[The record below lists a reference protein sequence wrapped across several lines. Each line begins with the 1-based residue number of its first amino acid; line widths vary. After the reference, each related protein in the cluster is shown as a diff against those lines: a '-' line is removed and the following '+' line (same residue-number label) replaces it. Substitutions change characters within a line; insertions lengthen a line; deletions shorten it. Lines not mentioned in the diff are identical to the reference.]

1 MICVTKNDF
10 GSTIWYSLPL
20 NCGLLINLAI
30 HQIHHL
36 HSSSNIQK
44 ILLFLRTAYYQNAD
58 ISNYLRVVSKGGGL
72 RVA

>member
-10 GSTIWYSLPL
+10 GLTIWYSLPL

-36 HSSSNIQK
+36 HSL
-44 ILLFLRTAYYQNAD
+44 LLFLRTAYYQNAD
-58 ISNYLRVVSKGGGL
+58 ISNYLHVVSKGGGL